1 MRPSFLLVTMWGCS
15 TVPVPRGLRPVSV
28 VRPAAAGGSSAL
40 DEMLRNDLSG
50 DHSFPWSATR
60 PLTWNDFQAAPPT
73 EGREGAKTS
82 YSLYSVW
89 KCRGSVFEFRV
100 IAGFRTRRSW
110 VKLVVLNDSVQR
122 RTVLSH
128 EQTHFD
134 LGEVYARR
142 MRQVFGTLT
151 APCRKSDAA
160 LSALVRRIAEEEKAD
175 QRRYDAETN
184 HGLLAAPQAAWSLQ
198 TRRRLAA
205 SK

>member
-1 MRPSFLLVTMWGCS
+1 MLLVTLLGCS

-28 VRPAAAGGSSAL
+28 VRPAAADATSAL
-40 DEMLRNDLSG
+40 DELLRNDLSG
-50 DHSFPWSATR
+50 DHSFPWSAAR

-89 KCRGSVFEFRV
+89 KCRGAVFEFRV

-122 RTVLSH
+122 RTVLGH

-134 LGEVYARR
+134 LGELYARR
-142 MRQVFGTLT
+142 MRQAFAALS

-160 LSALVRRIAEEEKAD
+160 LSALVQRIADEEKAE
-175 QRRYDAETN
+175 QRRYDAETH
-184 HGLLAAPQAAWSLQ
+184 HGLLAAPQVAWSLQ
-198 TRRRLAA
+198 TRRRLTA
-205 SK
+205 SR